1 MALSKQSLALL
12 SYTNKAVRFA
22 LLCYLQLRKTMEK
35 DAANASN
42 FDNIDASLFALC
54 LDDYASG
61 LDLDISHRNLFHGQK
76 ARNRWFDK
84 AMQFIVENNGRAGVN
99 GEVRILLNWLSWSEK
114 SGERDEMM
122 GIPKNF
128 FLFWNIA
135 NGYPHFMGIISTR
148 LPTLSSLARC
158 LRRS

>member
-1 MALSKQSLALL
+1 
-12 SYTNKAVRFA
+12 
-22 LLCYLQLRKTMEK
+22 MEK

-61 LDLDISHRNLFHGQK
+61 LDLDKSHRNLFHGQK

-99 GEVRILLNWLSWSEK
+99 GEVGFLPGY
-114 SGERDEMM
+114 GEREMNDVFW
-122 GIPKNF
+122 GSPRFFF
-128 FLFWNIA
+128 FLV
-135 NGYPHFMGIISTR
+135 S
-148 LPTLSSLARC
+148 
-158 LRRS
+158 

>member
-1 MALSKQSLALL
+1 
-12 SYTNKAVRFA
+12 
-22 LLCYLQLRKTMEK
+22 MEK
-35 DAANASN
+35 DAVNASN

-61 LDLDISHRNLFHGQK
+61 LDLDSSHRNLFHGQK

-99 GEVRILLNWLSWSEK
+99 GEVRVLLNWLSWRRRAESEMNGWG
-114 SGERDEMM
+114 SPRT
-122 GIPKNF
+122 F
-128 FLFWNIA
+128 FF
-135 NGYPHFMGIISTR
+135 GTFMGIISTR

-158 LRRS
+158 LPRS